1 MRNELEVLGVR
12 EHIDNRSKFDEIK
25 GRGTGEPSVTRSAC
39 CDATPEVNGP
49 VGV

>member
-1 MRNELEVLGVR
+1 MLGVR
-12 EHIDNRSKFDEIK
+12 EHIDDRMKFEGIA
-25 GRGTGEPSVTRSAC
+25 GRGTGEPSVTRSAS